1 MPEFATYD
9 VVIVGGGIMGSAT
22 AWWLCELG
30 FAGRVLVVER
40 DTSYAKAASTLSA
53 SSIRQQFSDMLNIRV
68 SQFAAEFIRDFPARM
83 GDARVPAVTFD
94 SFGYLYLSDSA
105 AMSDQLRSAHAV
117 QMAAG
122 AGTRLMPPE
131 QIAAEY
137 PFYDLTGIE
146 LGSLNTRDEGY
157 WDGGT
162 VFEWFRRLARQ
173 RGVEFVQAEVTAI
186 CRDGARVTSVRLAD
200 GTVIGAGHVVNA
212 AGTRAAALARTAG
225 VDIPVEPR
233 KRFVWVVRL
242 EKPLSRALPLTIDPT
257 GVYVRSDGAN
267 YLAGCAPDPDPV
279 VDPDDF
285 APHPDLWQD
294 HVWPALANRI
304 PAFERLRIVTEWV
317 GQYDYNTLDQNAI
330 IGPHP
335 DIANLFFMNGF
346 SGHGLQQAP
355 ALGRGMAELL
365 MHGGYRS
372 LDLTPLGF
380 ARLTDGTARREHAI
394 I

>member
-1 MPEFATYD
+1 MPQARYD

-22 AWWLCELG
+22 AWWLRELG
-30 FAGRVLVVER
+30 FTGRVLVVER
-40 DTSYAKAASTLSA
+40 DTSYARAASTLSA
-53 SSIRQQFSDMLNIRV
+53 SSIRQQFSDRLNIAI
-68 SQFAAEFIRDFPARM
+68 SQFAADFIRDFPARM
-83 GDARVPAVTFD
+83 GDARVPPVTFD
-94 SFGYLYLSDSA
+94 SFGYLYLSDNA
-105 AMSDQLRSAHAV
+105 AMSDQLRAAHAV

-122 AGTRLMPPE
+122 AGTRLLTPD

-137 PFYDLTGIE
+137 PFYDLTGID

-162 VFEWFRRLARQ
+162 VFEWFRRLARA
-173 RGVEFVQAEVTAI
+173 RGVDFVQAEVAAI
-186 CRDGARVTSVRLAD
+186 LRDGASVTGVRLAD
-200 GTVIGAGHVVNA
+200 GSVIGADHVVLA
-212 AGTRAAALARTAG
+212 AGTRAAGLAREAG
-225 VDIPVEPR
+225 VPIPVEPR

-242 EKPLSRALPLTIDPT
+242 EAPLSRALPLTIDPS

-267 YLAGCAPDPDPV
+267 YLAGCAPDPDPA

-285 APHPDLWQD
+285 APQPDLWQD
-294 HVWPALANRI
+294 HVWPALATRI

-330 IGPHP
+330 VGPHP
-335 DIANLFFMNGF
+335 ELANLQVLNGF

-355 ALGRGMAELL
+355 AMGRGVAELII
-365 MHGGYRS
+365 HGGYRT
-372 LDLTPLGF
+372 LDLSPLGF

>member
-1 MPEFATYD
+1 MTDRATYD

-30 FAGRVLVVER
+30 FTGRVLVVDR
-40 DTSYAKAASTLSA
+40 DSSYARAASSLSA
-53 SSIRQQFSDMLNIRV
+53 SSIRQQFSDTLNIRI
-68 SQFAAEFIRDFPARM
+68 SQFAADFIRDFPARM
-83 GDARVPAVTFD
+83 GDARVPPVTFD

-105 AMSDQLRSAHAV
+105 AMSEQLRSAHAV
-117 QMAAG
+117 QVAAG
-122 AGTRLMPPE
+122 AGTRLLTPD
-131 QIAAEY
+131 QIAADY

-146 LGSLNTRDEGY
+146 LGSLNTVDEGY

-162 VFEWFRRLARQ
+162 VFEWFRRLARA
-173 RGVEFVQAEVTAI
+173 RGVDYVQAEVTAI
-186 CRDGARVTSVRLAD
+186 LRDGAQVTGLRLAD
-200 GTVIGAGHVVNA
+200 GRVIHAGVVVNA

-225 VDIPVEPR
+225 VTIPVEPR

-242 EKPLSRALPLTIDPT
+242 ETPLSRALPLTIDPT

-267 YLAGCAPDPDPV
+267 YLAGCAPDPDPA

-285 APHPDLWQD
+285 APQPDLWLD
-294 HVWPALANRI
+294 HVWPALATRI

-330 IGPHP
+330 IGAHP
-335 DIANLFFMNGF
+335 DIGNLLFLNGF

-355 ALGRGMAELL
+355 AMGRGMAELIL
-365 MHGGYRS
+365 HGGYRS